1 MKERTYV
8 CCDLKSFYAS
18 VECVERGLDP
28 MATNL
33 VVADKRRTDKTICL
47 AVSPSLKACGIPGR
61 PRLFEV
67 VQKVRE
73 VNRQRLADAVR
84 AHKAVRGADGKWSFA
99 SSSFDAA
106 ALQKDLSLELGYIVA
121 PPRMATYI
129 EYSTR
134 IYQIYLK
141 YVAPEDI
148 HVYSIDEVFI
158 DLTHYLPFYRMTAH
172 ELVTTMIREILY
184 TTGITATAGI
194 GSNLYLCKVA
204 MDIMA
209 KHVQPDKDGVRI
221 AELDEMSYREQLWAH
236 RPLTDFWRVGR
247 GYAKKLEAIG
257 IYTMGDVARCSIGKP
272 NEYYNEELL
281 YRMFGINAELLIDH
295 AWGWEP
301 CRMQD
306 IKAYRPETN
315 SVCSGQVLQCP
326 YSFEKA
332 RLVVREMAEA
342 VALDLLEKK
351 LVTDQL
357 TLTVGYDIENTAG
370 GSYHGETVTDRYG
383 RKIPKHTHGTANLP
397 RKTSSARS
405 ITDAVLGV
413 YDTKVNPKLSIRRLT
428 ITANRLV
435 GEDTVQ
441 QESEAPVQFNLFDNI
456 EVQEQ
461 RLREETAQLERERKI
476 QEAMLDIK
484 KKFGKNAILNGG
496 SYLDGATAKERNKQ
510 IGGHKA

>member
-1 MKERTYV
+1 MQQNGRTYIAI
-8 CCDLKSFYAS
+8 DLKSFYAS
-18 VECVERGLDP
+18 VECMERGLDP
-28 MATNL
+28 LTTNL
-33 VVADKRRTDKTICL
+33 VVADASRTEKTICL
-47 AVSPSLKACGIPGR
+47 AVTPSLKAYGISGR
-61 PRLFEV
+61 ARLFEV
-67 VQKVRE
+67 VERVKEVNAERRRKSGCLSEKSFNANELAADPSRE
-73 VNRQRLADAVR
+73 VDYL
-84 AHKAVRGADGKWSFA
+84 
-99 SSSFDAA
+99 
-106 ALQKDLSLELGYIVA
+106 IA
-121 PPRMATYI
+121 PPRMAKSI
-129 EYSTR
+129 QVSTQV
-134 IYQIYLK
+134 YNVYLK
-141 YVAPEDI
+141 HIAPEDI
-148 HVYSIDEVFI
+148 HVYSIDEVMM
-158 DLTHYLPFYRMTAH
+158 DVTNYLQTYRMTAR
-172 ELVTTMIREILY
+172 ELAKVMISDVLH

-247 GYAKKLEAIG
+247 SYAKKLEAIG

-281 YRMFGINAELLIDH
+281 YRMFGINAEFLIDH

-315 SVCSGQVLQCP
+315 SICSGQVLQCP

-413 YDTKVNPKLSIRRLT
+413 YDAKVNSKLSIRRLT

-435 GEDTVQ
+435 CEDTAQ
-441 QESEAPVQFNLFDNI
+441 QESEAPVQFNLFDNV

-461 RLREETAQLERERKI
+461 RLREEEAKLKRERKI

-496 SYLDGATAKERNKQ
+496 SYLEGATAKERNKQ

>member
-1 MKERTYV
+1 MQQSGRTYIAI
-8 CCDLKSFYAS
+8 DLKSFYAS
-18 VECVERGLDP
+18 VECMERGLDP
-28 MATNL
+28 LTTNL
-33 VVADKRRTDKTICL
+33 VVADASRTEKTICL
-47 AVSPSLKACGIPGR
+47 AVTPSLKAYGISGR
-61 PRLFEV
+61 ARLFEV
-67 VQKVRE
+67 VERVKEVNAERRRKAGCLSEKSFNANELAADPSRE
-73 VNRQRLADAVR
+73 VDYL
-84 AHKAVRGADGKWSFA
+84 
-99 SSSFDAA
+99 
-106 ALQKDLSLELGYIVA
+106 IA
-121 PPRMATYI
+121 PPRMAKYI
-129 EYSTR
+129 QVSTQ
-134 IYQIYLK
+134 IYNVYLK
-141 YVAPEDI
+141 YIAPEGI
-148 HVYSIDEVFI
+148 HVYSIDEVMM
-158 DLTHYLPFYRMTAH
+158 DVTNYLQTYRMTAC
-172 ELVTTMIREILY
+172 ELAKVMISGVLH

-247 GYAKKLEAIG
+247 GYAKKLEAVG

-357 TLTVGYDIENTAG
+357 TLTVGYDTENTAG
-370 GSYHGETVTDRYG
+370 GSYRGEIVTDRYG

-405 ITDAVLGV
+405 ITDAVLDV

-435 GEDTVQ
+435 GEDTAQ
-441 QESEAPVQFNLFDNI
+441 QEPEAPVQFNLFDNV

-461 RLREETAQLERERKI
+461 RLQEEEAKLKRERKI

-496 SYLDGATAKERNKQ
+496 SYLEGATAKERNKQ